1 MSPDHVL
8 TFTEQVNAPAK
19 QVYRAFTNSTAL
31 REWLCDEASAVAR
44 TGGRIYLWWND
55 GYYSSG
61 EYQTVEPEEEI
72 SFTWR
77 AKDDP
82 AASLVKVRFSKRD
95 EGTLIELEH
104 SALESG
110 DERQETIAEM
120 QKAWESS
127 LKNLVSVL
135 ETGEDLRFVNRPML
149 GITLDDF
156 NAEVAEKLGVPVKE
170 GIRIDG
176 VVDGMGAQA
185 AGLQADD
192 VLVGLAGQEVSDWP
206 TLTNALQRLQAGDE
220 IDVTLY
226 RGSEKRTVKM
236 TLSRRPLPE
245 IPETPAALAQEV
257 EKKYERMET
266 ALDDFF
272 AEISEEQA
280 SRKPVQDIWSPKETL
295 AHLIHGE
302 RGWHTWMADLVGG
315 FEPSYDDWGGNLQA
329 RIDATITA
337 YPTIAELR
345 EELRRNC
352 AETVAFLARLPE
364 EFVARKGSYWRL
376 GHNMVEQPYH
386 FNQHLDQMRSAVE
399 SALQR

>member
-1 MSPDHVL
+1 MSPNHQLSFSQEVR
-8 TFTEQVNAPAK
+8 APEK
-19 QVYRAFTNSTAL
+19 QVYRAFTNSTDL

-61 EYQTVEPEEEI
+61 EYQTLEPEEEI
-72 SFTWR
+72 SFTWQ
-77 AKDDP
+77 AKEDP
-82 AASLVKVRFSKRD
+82 APSLVKVRLSKRD

-104 SALESG
+104 SGLESG
-110 DERQETIAEM
+110 DGRQETIAEM

-127 LKNLVSVL
+127 LKNLASVL

-156 NAEVAEKLGVPVKE
+156 NAEVAEKLGVPVKK

-192 VLVGLAGQEVSDWP
+192 VMVGLARQEVSDWP
-206 TLTNALQRLQAGDE
+206 TLTNALQRFQAGDE
-220 IDVTLY
+220 VDVTFY
-226 RGSEKRTVKM
+226 RGPEKRTVKM
-236 TLSRRPLPE
+236 ALSRRPLPE
-245 IPETPAALAQEV
+245 IPETPATLAEQV
-257 EKKYERMET
+257 EKKYKRMEA

-272 AEISEEQA
+272 TGVSEEQA
-280 SRKPVQDIWSPKETL
+280 AHIPAPDMWSAKDTL

-302 RGWHTWMADLVGG
+302 RGWHTWMTDLVGG
-315 FEPSYDDWGGNLQA
+315 FEPFYDDWSGNLQV
-329 RIDATITA
+329 RIDATVKA

-352 AETVAFLARLPE
+352 AETVAFLAGLPE
-364 EFVARKGSYWRL
+364 AFMDRKGSYWRL
-376 GHNMVEQPYH
+376 AYNMLDAPYH
-386 FNQHLDQMRSAVE
+386 FNAHLDQMRSAVE
-399 SALQR
+399 SARQQ

>member
-1 MSPDHVL
+1 
-8 TFTEQVNAPAK
+8 
-19 QVYRAFTNSTAL
+19 
-31 REWLCDEASAVAR
+31 
-44 TGGRIYLWWND
+44 
-55 GYYSSG
+55 
-61 EYQTVEPEEEI
+61 
-72 SFTWR
+72 
-77 AKDDP
+77 
-82 AASLVKVRFSKRD
+82 
-95 EGTLIELEH
+95 
-104 SALESG
+104 
-110 DERQETIAEM
+110 M

-245 IPETPAALAQEV
+245 IPETPAALAQVV
-257 EKKYERMET
+257 EKKCERMEAT
-266 ALDDFF
+266 LDDFF
-272 AEISEEQA
+272 AEVSEEQA

>member
-1 MSPDHVL
+1 MSPNHQLSFSQEVR
-8 TFTEQVNAPAK
+8 APAK
-19 QVYRAFTNSTAL
+19 QVYRAFTNSSAL

-44 TGGRIYLWWND
+44 TDGRIYLWWND

-61 EYQTVEPEEEI
+61 EFQTLELEKEI

-77 AKDDP
+77 AKDD
-82 AASLVKVRFSKRD
+82 AAPSLVKVRLSKRD
-95 EGTLIELEH
+95 EDTLIELEH
-104 SALESG
+104 SGLEGG
-110 DERQETIAEM
+110 DGRQETIAEM

-192 VLVGLAGQEVSDWP
+192 ILVGLGQQEVSDWP
-206 TLTNALQRLQAGDE
+206 TLTNALQHLQAGDE
-220 IDVTLY
+220 VDVTFY
-226 RGSEKRTVKM
+226 RGAEKRTLNM

-257 EKKYERMET
+257 EKKYERMEA

-280 SRKPVQDIWSPKETL
+280 ARKPVQDIWNPKQTL

-315 FEPSYDDWGGNLQA
+315 FEPSYDDWGGNIQA
-329 RIDATITA
+329 RVDATVKA

-352 AETVAFLARLPE
+352 AETVAFLAGLPE
-364 EFVARKGSYWRL
+364 EFVARRGSYWRL
-376 GHNMVEQPYH
+376 AHNMVEEPYH

-399 SALQR
+399 SASKR

>member
-1 MSPDHVL
+1 V
-8 TFTEQVNAPAK
+8 
-19 QVYRAFTNSTAL
+19 
-31 REWLCDEASAVAR
+31 
-44 TGGRIYLWWND
+44 
-55 GYYSSG
+55 
-61 EYQTVEPEEEI
+61 
-72 SFTWR
+72 
-77 AKDDP
+77 
-82 AASLVKVRFSKRD
+82 
-95 EGTLIELEH
+95 
-104 SALESG
+104 
-110 DERQETIAEM
+110 
-120 QKAWESS
+120 
-127 LKNLVSVL
+127 
-135 ETGEDLRFVNRPML
+135 
-149 GITLDDF
+149 
-156 NAEVAEKLGVPVKE
+156 
-170 GIRIDG
+170 
-176 VVDGMGAQA
+176 
-185 AGLQADD
+185 
-192 VLVGLAGQEVSDWP
+192 
-206 TLTNALQRLQAGDE
+206 
-220 IDVTLY
+220 
-226 RGSEKRTVKM
+226 
-236 TLSRRPLPE
+236 
-245 IPETPAALAQEV
+245 V
-257 EKKYERMET
+257 EKKYERMEA

-272 AEISEEQA
+272 AEVSEEQA

>member
-44 TGGRIYLWWND
+44 AGGRIYLWWND

-61 EYQTVEPEEEI
+61 EYQILEPEEEI
-72 SFTWR
+72 RFTWR

-82 AASLVKVRFSKRD
+82 AASLVKVRLSKRD

-104 SALESG
+104 SGLESG
-110 DERQETIAEM
+110 AGQQETITEM
-120 QKAWESS
+120 QRAWESS
-127 LKNLVSVL
+127 LKNLASVL

-352 AETVAFLARLPE
+352 AETVGFLARLPE